1 MGLHSW
7 KYLCFYLGKY
17 ILSVLLVMLM
27 LMLIYFY
34 FIRFISIFAIQTKY
48 TDKILKKHEA
58 MEPKKANK
66 ARV

>member
-7 KYLCFYLGKY
+7 KYLCFYLGEY
-17 ILSVLLVMLM
+17 ILSVLLVM

-48 TDKILKKHEA
+48 TDKILKKDEA
-58 MEPKKANK
+58 VEPKKANK